1 MGSSCQGRSKA
12 LRTSTGKTRELSA
25 KVNESMF
32 VRAQMGESLVF
43 QTQESSTPSLKGEG
57 AIYRGD

>member
-1 MGSSCQGRSKA
+1 MGSSRQGRSKA

-32 VRAQMGESLVF
+32 ARALMGESLVS
-43 QTQESSTPSLKGEG
+43 QAHESSTPSLEGEG